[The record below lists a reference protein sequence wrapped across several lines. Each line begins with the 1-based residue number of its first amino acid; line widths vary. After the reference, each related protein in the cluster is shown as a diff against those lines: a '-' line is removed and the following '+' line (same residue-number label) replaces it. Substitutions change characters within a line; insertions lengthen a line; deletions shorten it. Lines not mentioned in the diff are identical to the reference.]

1 MAGCSRSGGTIVWLD
16 FPRWRMCD
24 QLVRRTVRRRLHRVE
39 LWNGNI
45 EPPLW
50 TVFTDREHI
59 LR

>member
-1 MAGCSRSGGTIVWLD
+1 MD